1 MSDEGSESLKDKTHE
16 KPLVIPEL
24 EKILSS
30 GFRVVPTWTDDEVR
44 ILCRY
49 YGRVPTKML
58 QKYIKRSESA
68 IQKMAKK
75 LELTHPQRA
84 KFDVRDR
91 FKAVLQE
98 FEKK

>member
-1 MSDEGSESLKDKTHE
+1 MPNEGSESLKDKTHE

-24 EKILSS
+24 EEFLSM
-30 GFRVVPTWTDDEVR
+30 GFRPINNWTDDEVR

-49 YGRVPTKML
+49 YGRVPMKLL
-58 QKYIKRSESA
+58 QKHIKRTENA

-91 FKAVLQE
+91 FKDILKE
-98 FEKK
+98 FR